1 MDAAGFL
8 GTGARL
14 AADVNLIVQLLMGFA
29 LLLGMILARRKLYR
43 AHAVC
48 QGSVVLLNLVMI
60 AAIMLPPFAR
70 DIAPGLPHR
79 LGQSF
84 YFFPTLHAVLGSVT
98 QLLGLY
104 ILIRAGTNWL
114 PEALCFQNYK
124 LWMRTAL
131 ALWWI
136 VIFLGLATYYVW
148 L

>member
-1 MDAAGFL
+1 
-8 GTGARL
+8 
-14 AADVNLIVQLLMGFA
+14 MGFA
-29 LLLGMILARRKLYR
+29 LLLGMILARRRLYR

-70 DIAPGLPHR
+70 DIAPGLPQR
-79 LGQSF
+79 LGQSY

-114 PEALCFQNYK
+114 PKALCFENYK

-131 ALWWI
+131 TLWWI